1 MTIESG
7 ESAAMS
13 SGALYKLMSWL
24 SPSFPVGA
32 YAYSHGIEFA
42 VEAGRVNNESGLAD
56 WIGGILTFGAG
67 RNDSIF
73 FAEAWRAAAGE
84 NDHDLLDVAALAN
97 AYRGSRELALEN
109 EAQGTAFL
117 DAVEAAWPS
126 PELIRRAALLRDGN
140 KPVSYPV
147 AVALAAAD
155 AGVPVGQALT
165 AYLHAFAANLVSA
178 GVRLV
183 PLGQTAGQ
191 RILAGLQPTVL
202 EVAAVGENR
211 SPDDLGSAA
220 AGVDW
225 TSAQHETQYTRLFRS

>member
-1 MTIESG
+1 MTIEVEDSFTI
-7 ESAAMS
+7 S

-42 VEAGRVNNESGLAD
+42 VEAGRVNSESGLAD
-56 WIGGILTFGAG
+56 WIDGILIFGAG
-67 RNDSIF
+67 RNDAIF
-73 FAEAWRAAAGE
+73 FAETWRAAAGV
-84 NDHDLLDVAALAN
+84 NDHDLLGVAALAN

-109 EAQGTAFL
+109 EAQGAAFL
-117 DAVEAAWPS
+117 AAVEAAWPS
-126 PELIRRAALLRDGN
+126 PELGRRAALLRDEN

-147 AVALAAAD
+147 AVALAAAL

-191 RILAGLQPTVL
+191 RILAGLQETVL
-202 EVAAVGENR
+202 EAAALGENR
-211 SPDDLGSAA
+211 TLDDLGSASA
-220 AGVDW
+220 VVDW